1 LLACL
6 HLATQSTGEQT
17 SCALSVSALA
27 KTSSLLDELASSS
40 SWWQVELS
48 PSEKET
54 YALDRQGQAVLTRAA
69 AAAAKT
75 PLTLTTM
82 HAE

>member
-1 LLACL
+1 MHLTVEKTLA
-6 HLATQSTGEQT
+6 EI
-17 SCALSVSALA
+17 
-27 KTSSLLDELASSS
+27 
-40 SWWQVELS
+40 VE
-48 PSEKET
+48 
-54 YALDRQGQAVLTRAA
+54 QGQAVLTRAA